1 MNTAKNNCG
10 TGINSVGASVRIGP
24 AASGSSAINSTT
36 TNTMERDQRIQRKM
50 IKKLEWQKR
59 SEDVKRYH
67 FSLPHFL
74 TSSPPHLLTS
84 SPFSLPH
91 LLSLTLL
98 LTLAACG
105 GTGTCTDD
113 HAAEGHGE
121 EAHAHNEHLGESPKV
136 SPEQFK
142 AIDGE
147 LGRVE
152 LKDLATSL
160 QATGFLKVPPQN
172 IADVSA
178 AVPATVREV
187 LVQEGD
193 QVRKG
198 QTLVTIAD
206 QQIAQLQRDHLD
218 SRARLTYAR
227 AELDR
232 QTELARNNVNAQK
245 TLQQATAD
253 HAALL
258 AEVSASAQVLRLWGL
273 DPDKLDADDI
283 RATINVPSPID
294 GTVAHIAVNV
304 GSRVGG
310 EAPMVR
316 VVNNS
321 ELHVDVFVYEQDIA
335 RVKKGQRIDLT
346 LTNVPGRSYTAEV
359 FAIGSAFESE
369 TKTLPVHAHIT
380 GDKTGL
386 IDGMG
391 VTAMIDLGNARL
403 PAVPTAAV
411 VNSDGLDYVFIHTE
425 DAHDHA
431 DADAHDHANEGSV
444 HADGEEAKDHD
455 HAHADAE
462 GHDHSGAMRFQ
473 RVQVKRGVSRDGWT
487 AVTFLQPVPTDAEVV
502 INGAYYLMAMMTNS
516 GEHSH

>member
-1 MNTAKNNCG
+1 M
-10 TGINSVGASVRIGP
+10 
-24 AASGSSAINSTT
+24 
-36 TNTMERDQRIQRKM
+36 
-50 IKKLEWQKR
+50 
-59 SEDVKRYH
+59 
-67 FSLPHFL
+67 
-74 TSSPPHLLTS
+74 
-84 SPFSLPH
+84 
-91 LLSLTLL
+91 
-98 LTLAACG
+98 
-105 GTGTCTDD
+105 
-113 HAAEGHGE
+113 
-121 EAHAHNEHLGESPKV
+121 

-142 AIDGE
+142 AIEGE

-152 LKDLATSL
+152 LKDLTTSL

-178 AVPATVREV
+178 ALPATVREV

-193 QVRKG
+193 RVRKG

-218 SRARLTYAR
+218 ARARLTYAK

-258 AEVSASAQVLRLWGL
+258 ADVSASAQVLRLWGL
-273 DPDKLDADDI
+273 DPDKLDAGDI

-346 LTNVPGRSYTAEV
+346 LTNVPGRTYTAEV

-431 DADAHDHANEGSV
+431 DT
-444 HADGEEAKDHD
+444 
-455 HAHADAE
+455 E
-462 GHDHSGAMRFQ
+462 GHDHGNEGSSHPHAAGAAEEHDHEAANAAGHDHTGSMRFQ

-487 AVTFLQPVPTDAEVV
+487 AVTFLQPVPPDAEVV

>member
-1 MNTAKNNCG
+1 M
-10 TGINSVGASVRIGP
+10 
-24 AASGSSAINSTT
+24 
-36 TNTMERDQRIQRKM
+36 
-50 IKKLEWQKR
+50 
-59 SEDVKRYH
+59 
-67 FSLPHFL
+67 
-74 TSSPPHLLTS
+74 
-84 SPFSLPH
+84 
-91 LLSLTLL
+91 
-98 LTLAACG
+98 
-105 GTGTCTDD
+105 
-113 HAAEGHGE
+113 
-121 EAHAHNEHLGESPKV
+121 V

-152 LKDLATSL
+152 LRDLTSSL

-198 QTLVTIAD
+198 QTLVILAD
-206 QQIAQLQRDHLD
+206 QQIAQLQRDHID
-218 SRARLTYAR
+218 ARARLTYAK
-227 AELDR
+227 AELER

-245 TLQQATAD
+245 TMQQATAD
-253 HAALL
+253 HASLL
-258 AEVSASAQVLRLWGL
+258 ADVKAGAQVLRLWGL
-273 DPDKLDADDI
+273 DPDKLEADDI
-283 RATINVPSPID
+283 RATINVSSPID
-294 GTVAHIAVNV
+294 GTVAHINVNV

-335 RVKKGQRIDLT
+335 RVKKGQRVDLA
-346 LTNVPGRSYTAEV
+346 LTNVPGRSYTAEI
-359 FAIGSAFESE
+359 FAIGSAFQSE

-391 VTAMIDLGNARL
+391 VTAMIDLGNEKL

-411 VNSDGLDYVFIHTE
+411 VNSNGLDYVFIHTE
-425 DAHDHA
+425 EAHDHA
-431 DADAHDHANEGSV
+431 EGEAHDHAEGEA
-444 HADGEEAKDHD
+444 HEHEHEAEEALHD
-455 HAHADAE
+455 HGHGTEPASA
-462 GHDHSGAMRFQ
+462 HDHSGPMRFQ

-487 AVTFLQPVPTDAEVV
+487 GVTFLQPVPSDAEVV